1 MRTPDVLVL
10 GGGGILGEA
19 WMSAVLAGLD
29 ESDRFDSRDCGSYIG
44 TSAGSIVAA
53 LLAAGIDP
61 RSRLGRMPEQPPAG
75 EAQAALAPAARAL
88 QAATAAGGVAAG
100 PMAWAALRL
109 SEPAGRLAR
118 RVALGRVPRG
128 RRSLAGLGGEIER
141 AGATWDGR
149 LRVAVVELE
158 SGRRIIFDGTEDPPV
173 SVAEAVQAS
182 CAIPGVFRP
191 LSVDGASY
199 VDGGVWSPTNIDVA
213 EVKQG
218 SRVLCLNPTGSM
230 RSPTATPVAAIA
242 AVSRGAAQLEAAAL
256 RRRRASVRV
265 ISPDRDSAEAMGGQ
279 LMNPANR
286 DQVIA
291 AGLAQGRRLAGSTV
305 AR

>member
-1 MRTPDVLVL
+1 
-10 GGGGILGEA
+10 
-19 WMSAVLAGLD
+19 
-29 ESDRFDSRDCGSYIG
+29 
-44 TSAGSIVAA
+44 
-53 LLAAGIDP
+53 
-61 RSRLGRMPEQPPAG
+61 
-75 EAQAALAPAARAL
+75 
-88 QAATAAGGVAAG
+88 
-100 PMAWAALRL
+100 LRL

-149 LRVAVVELE
+149 LRVAAVELE